1 VQFYITEISFI
12 TWTSLKLS
20 TVLEMMYTVYTRKV
34 TYKWVVDTLVIV
46 SKIQWNVGEGS
57 TKYVTDK
64 SLFEI
69 VFDIFYMVGW

>member
-1 VQFYITEISFI
+1 
-12 TWTSLKLS
+12 
-20 TVLEMMYTVYTRKV
+20 MMYTVYTRKV

-46 SKIQWNVGEGS
+46 SNIQWNVGEGS

-69 VFDIFYMVGW
+69 GFDIFYMVGWSLL

>member
-1 VQFYITEISFI
+1 MQFCITEISFI
-12 TWTSLKLS
+12 TWTFRND
-20 TVLEMMYTVYTRKV
+20 VYGI
-34 TYKWVVDTLVIV
+34 YKWVVDTLVIV

-69 VFDIFYMVGW
+69 VFDIFYMVGWSLL

>member
-1 VQFYITEISFI
+1 MQFYITEISFI
-12 TWTSLKLS
+12 TWTFRND
-20 TVLEMMYTVYTRKV
+20 VYGI
-34 TYKWVVDTLVIV
+34 YKWVVDTLVIV

-69 VFDIFYMVGW
+69 VFDIFYMVGWSLL

>member
-1 VQFYITEISFI
+1 
-12 TWTSLKLS
+12 
-20 TVLEMMYTVYTRKV
+20 MMYTVYTRKV

-69 VFDIFYMVGW
+69 VFDIFYMVGWSLL